1 MVPLYSGWLNPLSV
15 TEAPMGIPWGAAQTA
30 RPVVGV
36 GLVNAVIVVGAVV
49 VFGAGLALVRTQA
62 TDLFQLKCRIPA
74 V

>member
-1 MVPLYSGWLNPLSV
+1 MTMMS
-15 TEAPMGIPWGAAQTA
+15 AATMT
-30 RPVVGV
+30 VVMLTFMLGMYRNRM
-36 GLVNAVIVVGAVV
+36 VNAVIVVGAVV